1 MVWTVNRPN
10 QMMEAVRWQVNGII
24 TDVTKIWLDLRT
36 ALQTDYEKIS
46 AQYGRVFLWTTLAYY
61 TPFLLLGSR
70 KAKASLE
77 EVAGSFDAIVPVR
90 QIKA

>member
-1 MVWTVNRPN
+1 MCLYSLWCHTHLIDYTYVV
-10 QMMEAVRWQVNGII
+10 A
-24 TDVTKIWLDLRT
+24 
-36 ALQTDYEKIS
+36 DYEKIS